1 MTVEQRL
8 TQLLTQHFGFQT
20 FRPGQLEAL
29 TELCAGRNTLAL
41 LPTGAGKTLIYE
53 LYGYYAEQ
61 LVVVVSPLISLM
73 QDQVATMAVHGEKR
87 AASLTS
93 VMSYGERQWTL
104 THLDQY
110 HYLFVSPEMLSQS
123 AVLTAIKRCDL
134 GLLVVDEAHCISTWG
149 PDFRPEYL
157 LLGTIR
163 KRLGTPLTL
172 MTTATATATVKRDVL
187 QKLAITDPAVVA
199 LPVDRDN
206 IFLTVKIV
214 ENQAEKDEQLV
225 SLVAALQKPGVI
237 YFSSKQKA
245 DEMAVTLTQKT
256 GCEVAAYHAD
266 LAPEERFKVQQQF
279 MQNRI
284 DVICATSAFGMG
296 IDKDNVRFVIHY
308 HLPGDL
314 ESYWQEIGRAGRD
327 GQQSLAVLLYQP
339 GDEQIADYLS
349 QANLPE
355 PAEIRYY
362 YQVKQSAVA
371 GDQHG
376 QLVQFYRQHHANV
389 EQVLHLFD
397 ERRLQRQR
405 ALQRM
410 LGYVRTTSCRRQYI
424 QQYFDQ
430 TAGKTVTPCCD
441 VDEPALKIDELGL
454 SAVTEPET
462 AMTVDWHATLSQ
474 LFNH

>member
-20 FRPGQLEAL
+20 FRPGQLAAL
-29 TELCAGRNTLAL
+29 TELCAGRDTLAL

-53 LYGYYAEQ
+53 LYGYYAER

-87 AASLTS
+87 AAALTS
-93 VMSYGERQWTL
+93 VMGYGERQWL
-104 THLDQY
+104 LAHLNQY
-110 HYLFVSPEMLSQS
+110 RYLFVSPEMLSQS
-123 AVLTAIKRCDL
+123 TVLTAIQRCQP
-134 GLLVVDEAHCISTWG
+134 GLLVIDEAHCISTWG

-163 KRLGTPLTL
+163 KRLGSPLTL
-172 MTTATATATVKRDVL
+172 MTTATATANVKQDILR
-187 QKLAITDPAVVA
+187 KLAIKQPAVVA
-199 LPVDRDN
+199 LPVERDN
-206 IFLTVKIV
+206 IFLTVKTV
-214 ENQAEKDEQLV
+214 TSQTEKDEQLV
-225 SLVAALQKPGVI
+225 SLVAALQQPGVI

-256 GCEVAAYHAD
+256 GREVAAYHAD

-279 MQNRI
+279 MQDRI

-296 IDKDNVRFVIHY
+296 IDKNNVRFVIHY

-327 GQQSLAVLLYQP
+327 GAQSLAVLLYQP

-362 YQVKQSAVA
+362 YQAKSPAVA

-376 QLVQFYRQHHANV
+376 QLVQFYRQHHASV
-389 EQVLHLFD
+389 DQVLNLFD
-397 ERRLQRQR
+397 ERRQQRQQ

-410 LGYVRTTSCRRQYI
+410 LGYVRTTSCRRHYI
-424 QQYFDQ
+424 QRYFDQ
-430 TAGKTVTPCCD
+430 TTGGTVTPCCD
-441 VDEPALKIDELGL
+441 VDEPDWQIKELGL
-454 SAVTEPET
+454 QQVAKTVSIDS
-462 AMTVDWHATLSQ
+462 VDWRTTLAH
-474 LFNH
+474 LFH